1 MTPCP
6 PKSAVDQDLMRQ
18 CRPNSMHSAFSKQEA
33 DPLLGRSTRGILRD
47 WLLPCLLP
55 PVMILA
61 SASLIRS
68 NQHLMQP
75 AVFPHPFVLV
85 TMHCFCCSFF
95 SGALLLCK
103 PSLFPALTDP
113 DKMVDITPQYY
124 LREILPIAGCFAV
137 SLVTSNMAYKYC
149 TVAFLQM
156 MKESNIVTIYLMSV
170 AAGIENFSLVQSM
183 ILVAMVCATW
193 TCVQGELHFSALGL
207 LLQASSSLAE
217 AAKTIFQCLALAHGS
232 GKKLDP
238 LSAVLV
244 IMPLCGLLLAMVILF
259 HCHAYELSFVTIP
272 TYSQIFELRADLA
285 LNVANAFV
293 LNVLIAM
300 FLKILS
306 PVAYILTGNVKD
318 IAIVVMSALL
328 MHESISN
335 QQICGFSM
343 QVALVFLWSALKQL
357 TKKSCSS

>member
-1 MTPCP
+1 
-6 PKSAVDQDLMRQ
+6 
-18 CRPNSMHSAFSKQEA
+18 
-33 DPLLGRSTRGILRD
+33 
-47 WLLPCLLP
+47 
-55 PVMILA
+55 
-61 SASLIRS
+61 
-68 NQHLMQP
+68 MQP
-75 AVFPHPFVLV
+75 GVFPYPFLLV
-85 TMHCFCCSFF
+85 TMHCFFCSFF
-95 SGALLLCK
+95 AGVLLLVK

-113 DKMVDITPQYY
+113 DKAVDITLMYC
-124 LREILPIAGCFAV
+124 LREILPIAGCFAI

-170 AAGIENFSLVQSM
+170 VAGIEDFSFVQIM

-193 TCVQGELHFSALGL
+193 TCVQGELHFSLSGL

-238 LSAVLV
+238 LSAVLI

-259 HCHAYELSFVTIP
+259 HYHAYELTFVAMP
-272 TYSQIFELRADLA
+272 SYGQIFELRTDLA
-285 LNVANAFV
+285 LNIANAFV

-328 MHESISN
+328 LHDAQQQDWWAYWLAYSIAAFA
-335 QQICGFSM
+335 GFG
-343 QVALVFLWSALKQL
+343 L
-357 TKKSCSS
+357 